1 MSLLS
6 EKQIGLIFAT
16 LRVLQWLSAAIVMGI
31 SSYFISV
38 GPRHQH
44 ALYWEILSV
53 ISVVVFFIVCVL
65 SYLLFRN
72 MAKFTW
78 AYYVVFAVD
87 YAFSFLWLTTF
98 IFAAQDYNLNNCKLA
113 SPLGVSCAVKK
124 ANESFMFITFISS
137 ICLTLFLGSPLSPFS
152 SYSFD
157 ESEAQDTNQACAMS
171 EHEVREGY

>member
-6 EKQIGLIFAT
+6 EKQIGLIFAI

-44 ALYWEILSV
+44 ALYWEILVSMIGSARPWSIVKLTLQSV
-53 ISVVVFFIVCVL
+53 ISVVIFFFACVL

-87 YAFSFLWLTTF
+87 YAFSFLWAISVLYACLWNAYQLCRWLTTF

-113 SPLGVSCAVKK
+113 SPLGVSCAAKK
-124 ANESFMFITFISS
+124 ANESFMFIT
-137 ICLTLFLGSPLSPFS
+137 L
-152 SYSFD
+152 
-157 ESEAQDTNQACAMS
+157 
-171 EHEVREGY
+171 